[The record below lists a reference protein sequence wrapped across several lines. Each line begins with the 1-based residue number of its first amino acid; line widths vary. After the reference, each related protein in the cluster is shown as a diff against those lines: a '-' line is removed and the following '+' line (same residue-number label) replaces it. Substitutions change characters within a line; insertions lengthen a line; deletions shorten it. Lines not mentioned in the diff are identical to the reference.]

1 MESKGGGGMSK
12 HPHAFNVLDKQ
23 IQDGFNRFKQSYST
37 LGDSVHQA
45 YVQGF
50 LDGIRSNLDE
60 LAEVCKLDMK
70 KTNKEE

>member
-1 MESKGGGGMSK
+1 MSEYPNALK
-12 HPHAFNVLDKQ
+12 ELDKK
-23 IQDGFNRFKQSYST
+23 IQDGFNRFKQNYSR

-60 LAEVCKLDMK
+60 LVEVYKLDMNK
-70 KTNKEE
+70 ETNKEE

>member
-1 MESKGGGGMSK
+1 MSK
-12 HPHAFNVLDKQ
+12 HLYTFTELDKQ
-23 IQDGFNRFKQSYST
+23 IQDGFNRFKETYSI

-60 LAEVCKLDMK
+60 LAKAYKLDMNK
-70 KTNKEE
+70 ETNKEE